1 MSPLSGYTPLLQF
14 GLKCHQHHQYYII
27 IIIIIINYNY
37 YHHFFQFFS
46 KYFIQFW
53 RPKLDCWKDQF
64 FFCNLFTHKALKSF
78 YELVETWS
86 NWNLK
91 VLVFEDRGKP
101 EFPGEKPLGAKE
113 RTNNKLNP
121 HIRLATSWPLIS
133 SLREKRA
140 STRSRCDEGITN
152 QEMKNQTGKDFK
164 GLLESLLTY
173 GVDAGIGAPGT
184 HWWEASALNTA
195 PPMLSYI

>member
-14 GLKCHQHHQYYII
+14 GLKCHHHHHQYYII

-37 YHHFFQFFS
+37 YHQFFS
-46 KYFIQFW
+46 SSRSILYNFDVLSYIVEKINS
-53 RPKLDCWKDQF
+53 

-91 VLVFEDRGKP
+91 VLVFEERGKP
-101 EFPGEKPLGAKE
+101 EYQGEKPLGAKE

-121 HIRLATSWPLIS
+121 HIRLATSWHLIS

-140 STRSRCDEGITN
+140 STSSRSDEGITN
-152 QEMKNQTGKDFK
+152 QGKKNKQEKF
-164 GLLESLLTY
+164 
-173 GVDAGIGAPGT
+173 
-184 HWWEASALNTA
+184 
-195 PPMLSYI
+195 